1 MASDRFSPSPPP
13 FSPRKRSSIRE
24 PEKQKQK
31 NNCKG
36 ASSPDQNLPPASGR
50 HMRVFVTGS
59 PVHLE
64 ANQLR
69 KRIRKQVRQTKR
81 SKVFKHR
88 SMTVGIKQLFGN
100 SEKLSYSEFPSTSRA
115 SREPRTEKAKH
126 SRGEE
131 WREYWEIR
139 YQEKTAQPT
148 LPSEVPW
155 LRMMLASRSEPLRVW
170 NATSDV

>member
-1 MASDRFSPSPPP
+1 MVIWGDGFGSLLALPSPVFPP
-13 FSPRKRSSIRE
+13 KTKFDPGAGKTKTDNKCKR
-24 PEKQKQK
+24 
-31 NNCKG
+31 

-100 SEKLSYSEFPSTSRA
+100 SEKLSYSEFPSTSR
-115 SREPRTEKAKH
+115 EPRRRRNTVEVKSGRNIGK
-126 SRGEE
+126 
-131 WREYWEIR
+131 
-139 YQEKTAQPT
+139 
-148 LPSEVPW
+148 SERSSMVNDA
-155 LRMMLASRSEPLRVW
+155 RLALSESGTRRQMYDIVCVVE
-170 NATSDV
+170 S